1 MGGWEECCG
10 YSVDQQ
16 WVGGWVGGKSVVVMV
31 LTNSGWVGG
40 WEECCGY
47 GVDNTGC
54 GADYVHPRGRQ
65 LIHRPEEV
73 SCPAHTLPYH

>member
-1 MGGWEECCG
+1 
-10 YSVDQQ
+10 
-16 WVGGWVGGKSVVVMV
+16 MV

-47 GVDNTGC
+47 GVDQQWVGGWVGGKSAVVMVLTNSGC